1 MMHNKWH
8 LCIRVILFSTNSKD
22 SLLGSA
28 PIPTVSHVLLTYF
41 YFFTEAIKCQ

>member
-1 MMHNKWH
+1 MHNKWY
-8 LCIRVILFSTNSKD
+8 LRIRVILFSTNSKD

-28 PIPTVSHVLLTYF
+28 PIPTVSHVLTYF